1 MSDVFTRSF
10 SIKRVFTEPC
20 DVYIVKEHDMIT
32 CYQVCTKELYMKKLF
47 VANDLTGFSDY
58 CRIAKKHTFD
68 EYIEISCAGDL
79 VLVDGEVC
87 NLCELPAVI
96 SRNSN

>member
-1 MSDVFTRSF
+1 MSLFTREF
-10 SIKRVFTEPC
+10 SIKRIFTEPC
-20 DVYIVKEHDMIT
+20 DVYIVKEQDMIT

-47 VANDLTGFSDY
+47 AAAEVTEFSDY
-58 CRIAKKHTFD
+58 CRIAKKHTFGK
-68 EYIEISCAGDL
+68 YIEISCAGDL

-87 NLCELPAVI
+87 NLCKLPTVI